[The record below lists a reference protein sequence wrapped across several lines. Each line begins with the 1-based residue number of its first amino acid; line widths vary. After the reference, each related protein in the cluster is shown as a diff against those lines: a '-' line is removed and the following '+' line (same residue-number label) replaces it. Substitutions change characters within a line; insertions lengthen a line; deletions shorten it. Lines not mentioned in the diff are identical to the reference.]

1 MKKFEII
8 KKHSEFTNIIK
19 NANFIKNQHF
29 VIYFIDSNFNYS
41 RFGIAISTKF
51 GKANVRNYYKR
62 IIRNMIDLNKN
73 SFKNNTDY
81 IIMIKR
87 NCIEYKYN
95 ELLSS
100 FNNLV
105 KELNNEK

>member
-81 IIMIKR
+81 IK
-87 NCIEYKYN
+87 YKYN